1 MRSRR
6 SAARAAR
13 SSGRMTLRN
22 FSKGTRSRKKNVSFV
37 VIASTTACARSR
49 SEQNVD
55 GGPAEILRCRIAME
69 EDRRR
74 IELRRFQMAIARCE
88 VDFTGTYSLTVE
100 GGVRWPAGRTLDMS
114 AHDVG
119 EVRRHVQ
126 HDENRDIVEMRRQ
139 SAEE

>member
-1 MRSRR
+1 
-6 SAARAAR
+6 
-13 SSGRMTLRN
+13 
-22 FSKGTRSRKKNVSFV
+22 
-37 VIASTTACARSR
+37 
-49 SEQNVD
+49 
-55 GGPAEILRCRIAME
+55 ME

-88 VDFTGTYSLTVE
+88 VDFTGTYSLTVA

-139 SAEE
+139 SAEEEAQRLRPAGRCADGENARDGNRRAHLDRRRPGRVRPGIP